1 MSNNPLVSIVIPTY
15 GRPESLKRCVNS
27 VLSQTYDNVEIFI
40 VDDNNPNTESRCET
54 EKVMAYFE
62 SNPKIIY
69 IKHDKNRNGSA
80 ARNTGWRASS
90 GKYITYLDDDDVIAP
105 NKLQKQV
112 ECLEALD
119 ESWGACYTGYRL
131 IKEHGENQI
140 SSEKRSGECYV
151 DALMRTLFM
160 GSGSNLLLRKS
171 VVDEIGG
178 YDESFIRNQDI
189 EFMVR
194 ALEHHK
200 LAYIDE
206 VLLTIYQEGNRAA
219 RTFEQLDG
227 YAKHYMEKFDSRIQ
241 ALDSKERERVIAVIS
256 LERCRV
262 AFYKKKWLCGIR
274 ILKRNQVRLEYL
286 IKYLLYLIYRYKT
299 HKSFGFDGL

>member
-15 GRPESLKRCVNS
+15 GRPEYLKRCVNS

-40 VDDNNPNTESRCET
+40 VDDNNPNTQSRFET
-54 EKVMAYFE
+54 EKVMACFE
-62 SNPKIIY
+62 SNPKIKY

-178 YDESFIRNQDI
+178 YDESFTRNQDV
-189 EFMVR
+189 EFLAR
-194 ALEHHK
+194 ALEHYK
-200 LAYIDE
+200 IAYIDE
-206 VLLTIYQEGNRAA
+206 VLLTIYQEGNRAE

-227 YAKHYMEKFDSRIQ
+227 YAKHYLEKFDSRIQ
-241 ALDSKERERVIAVIS
+241 ALDDKERERVIAVIS

-274 ILKRNQVRLEYL
+274 ILKRNHVRFEYL
-286 IKYLLYLIYRYKT
+286 IKYLEYLIYRHKT
-299 HKSFGFDGL
+299 HESFGFDGL